1 MTTDEV
7 EQKAVDLMVPVLGES
22 RARNVVT
29 MVRDLEQVPD
39 VRQLANLL
47 QRAD

>member
-7 EQKAVDLMVPVLGES
+7 ELKAVDLLVPVLGES
-22 RARNVVT
+22 RARDVVA
-29 MVRDLEQVPD
+29 MVRHLEQVPD
-39 VRQLANLL
+39 VRQLTNLL